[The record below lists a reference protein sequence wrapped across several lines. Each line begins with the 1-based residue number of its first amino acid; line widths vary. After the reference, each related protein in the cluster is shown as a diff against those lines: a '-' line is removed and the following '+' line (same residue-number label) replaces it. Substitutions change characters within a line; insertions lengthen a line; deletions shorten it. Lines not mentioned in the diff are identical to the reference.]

1 MIFEFATATRIIFG
15 PDSARQLGKVAEGLG
30 RRALV
35 VTGQAPVRVQPLLDL
50 LTVHGLAVVSFAT
63 APEPSLETARAG
75 VALAR
80 AHDCDLVVA
89 MGGGS
94 AIDVAKA
101 IAALVTN
108 GGDPLDYLE
117 VIGAGQPIGL
127 APLPLIALPTTA
139 GTGSEVTRNAVL
151 ESPEHQVKVSMRSPL
166 MLPRVAIVDPAL
178 TLSLPPAV
186 TASTGLDAL
195 TQLIEPYVSQ
205 RANPLTD
212 ALAQAGIVRVAGALR
227 RAYEHG
233 HDLAARTDMA
243 LASLWGGMAL
253 ANAGL
258 GAVHGLAA
266 PIGGMYGAA
275 HGAVCAAL
283 LPHVMAVN
291 VQALRMRA
299 PASPAAAR
307 YVDVARWLTGDAA
320 ATAAGGAAWV
330 AALVADLRIPRLAE
344 YGIGPHDFAH
354 IIPRARV
361 ASSMAA
367 NPIPLTD
374 QELTTILTRAL

>member
-101 IAALVTN
+101 IAALITN

-151 ESPEHQVKVSMRSPL
+151 ESPKHQVKVSMRSPL

-195 TQLIEPYVSQ
+195 TQLIEPYVSL
-205 RANPLTD
+205 RANPMTD

-266 PIGGMYGAA
+266 PIGGMYRAA

-291 VQALRMRA
+291 AQALRMRA

-320 ATAAGGAAWV
+320 ATAADGAAWV

-344 YGIGPHDFAH
+344 YGIGPHDFAR

-367 NPIPLTD
+367 NPLPLTD